1 MRIVKFIIGA
11 LFIIAA
17 LGMFA
22 QKEILAG
29 LISVVLGAIILP
41 PVSEKIKEKFQQWNS
56 KVIRYISYAVLLVII
71 SISTNKTKFS
81 ELSQNS
87 SVIKIE
93 EKQKPT
99 ASETGKSGVYN
110 ANGEKVGTIENKV
123 EVETMDNSDFWE
135 NYNPNVKVRIH
146 ELIKNKDCPGLQK
159 EFDNAHNN
167 NQAQKNRTGRN
178 NAELLDFID
187 NAMYKL
193 GCYN

>member
-17 LGMFA
+17 LGMLA

-29 LISVVLGAIILP
+29 LVSALLGAIILP

-56 KVIRYISYAVLLVII
+56 KGIRYASYAVLLVII

-81 ELSQNS
+81 ELSKNPS
-87 SVIKIE
+87 MVKSE

-99 ASETGKSGVYN
+99 VSEIGKSGVYS
-110 ANGEKVGTIENKV
+110 ANGEKVGSLE
-123 EVETMDNSDFWE
+123 EVKKEDQMDNSDFWE
-135 NYNPNVKVRIH
+135 NYNSNVKVRIH
-146 ELIKNKDCPGLQK
+146 ELIKNKDCQGLQK

-167 NQAQKNRTGRN
+167 NQAQMQRTRRN

-187 NAMYKL
+187 TNMYKL
-193 GCYN
+193 GCYK